1 MTSDV
6 DTQLALEQP
15 RQSRLSRWGFP
26 DLTGQ
31 GRFVTANVIDAF
43 GNGLLLAFQVV
54 FFVEVTSVSLV
65 TIGAA
70 LTLAQFLALPTAMVT
85 GPMLDRMSARTVA
98 TIANSISALGF
109 AGFLFVHAPWQ
120 IVIAATVT
128 QVGST
133 MYWTSSSALVVLAAR
148 EGERTRW
155 FGFLRALRNIGNG
168 VGGGLAV
175 VAVAAGGI
183 AGLRGLVV
191 ANILSFAIAANL
203 LARWRPPRHADKPS
217 ETISSEAAGRPQP
230 SYLEVMKDGRYLRLV
245 AVNLS
250 FVYAAMVLS
259 VLLAVYITAGLHR
272 GAWIAGTLVVV
283 NTSLVALTQTAA
295 SRRIERWRPTRV
307 LAWASLLNAAAFAL
321 FAILGIVPVW
331 MTVAGMFVA
340 IVIYTVSEIL
350 ACSPINEL
358 SVALAPD
365 HARGRYLAVY
375 QLSWTV
381 GGLSAPWLLTSLLSR
396 GAALP
401 WMFLLVIS
409 LLAVPVVL
417 TLDRRPLHAL
427 VPAAGHHRHGSWSGS
442 GTHAGSIAA
451 LPGGQRNRAAQ
462 HPGDDDP
469 RNLARRWLGPGPE
482 ARHRADLVRSVTAA
496 RVMAMLTAVAAVVI
510 AAALYLRGRQLEA
523 AVVGLAGVTTA
534 LVADALLRW
543 IGWQVQRSIEADAL
557 DRRATRTTPVG
568 RQAGRV
574 RRGGSIGASSGPSQ
588 STTAEQRHDATARG
602 T

>member
-1 MTSDV
+1 MTQDM
-6 DTQLALEQP
+6 DTQLAVEHP
-15 RQSRLSRWGFP
+15 RQRRLTRWGFP

-31 GRFVTANVIDAF
+31 GRFVSANVIDAF

-70 LTLAQFLALPTAMVT
+70 LTFAQFLALPTAMVT
-85 GPMLDRMSARTVA
+85 GPMLDRMGAREVA
-98 TIANSISALGF
+98 TFANCISAVGF
-109 AGFLFVHAPWQ
+109 TGFLFVHSPWQ
-120 IVIAATVT
+120 IVIVAMVT

-133 MYWTSSSALVVLAAR
+133 MYWTSSSALVVIAAR

-175 VAVAAGGI
+175 VAVAAGGVT
-183 AGLRGLVV
+183 GLRGLVV
-191 ANILSFAIAANL
+191 VNILSFAIAANL
-203 LARWRPPRHADKPS
+203 LATWRPRRHIEMPS
-217 ETISSEAAGRPQP
+217 ATTPSDAARRSQP

-259 VLLAVYITAGLHR
+259 VLLAVYITDGLHR

-307 LAWASLLNAAAFAL
+307 VAWASLLNAAAFAL
-321 FAILGIVPVW
+321 FAILHIVPVW
-331 MTVAGMFVA
+331 MTVVGMFLA
-340 IVIYTVSEIL
+340 IVIYTASEIL

-358 SVALAPD
+358 SVALAPE

-396 GAALP
+396 GVALP

-417 TLDRRPLHAL
+417 TLDRRP
-427 VPAAGHHRHGSWSGS
+427 R
-442 GTHAGSIAA
+442 
-451 LPGGQRNRAAQ
+451 RAAD
-462 HPGDDDP
+462 GD
-469 RNLARRWLGPGPE
+469 RVNLARRWLDPGPE

-496 RVMAMLTAVAAVVI
+496 RVVVMLTAI
-510 AAALYLRGRQLEA
+510 AAAVIATALFLRGRQLEA
-523 AVVGLAGVTTA
+523 AVVCVAGVTTA
-534 LVADALLRW
+534 LVADTLLRW
-543 IGWQVQRSIEADAL
+543 IRWQVQRSIEAEAL
-557 DRRATRTTPVG
+557 DHRATRME
-568 RQAGRV
+568 RE
-574 RRGGSIGASSGPSQ
+574 RRHAVTIAPCSSDSDG
-588 STTAEQRHDATARG
+588 
-602 T
+602 